1 MSGSDTRS
9 AEIDPELLSSIEE
22 HAVSLAA
29 SAGELLLDYFHGDL
43 KVEYKSEG
51 SRSPVSD
58 ADKGAEK
65 LIVDGIRSR
74 FPGHGILSEETPPAE
89 DLDRTFVWV
98 IDPLD
103 GTTNFVNGLPVF
115 ASSIGVLHQGRPVA
129 GAIYVPSPTASAGRV
144 FHARRGGGAF
154 AGDTPIRVYDKA
166 KPMPNGLVTPPRGFP
181 AAIQNRQGVEKAR
194 RAAQHRQHRLRDDA
208 GGFRGHALRR
218 FRRAAR
224 MGRRR
229 GSSNCARGRRRGNGK
244 NIESMAAARITPRPR
259 GGRSLHGWRPRQVE
273 GQPAGGQS
281 RHSRHAQQQPQT
293 SQAPLALAK
302 VTPLHYPQIPPL
314 MVSLS
319 NHHLELEVYPEHS
332 RCKGAVSITY

>member
-29 SAGELLLDYFHGDL
+29 SAGELLLEYFHGDL

-74 FPGHGILSEETPPAE
+74 FPSHGILSEETPPAE
-89 DLDRTFVWV
+89 DLDRTYVWV

-115 ASSIGVLHQGRPVA
+115 ASSIGVLHQGRPIA
-129 GAIYVPSPTASAGRV
+129 GAIYVPSPTASAGQV

-154 AGDTPIRVYDKA
+154 AGDTPVRVYDKA
-166 KPMPNGLVTPPRGFP
+166 KPMPNGLVTLP
-181 AAIQNRQGVEKAR
+181 AAFRRRYRIGKELRRLGEPRNIGSTAYEMTLVASGVMHY
-194 RAAQHRQHRLRDDA
+194 AAFAAPHAWDVAAGVAIVREA
-208 GGFRGHALRR
+208 GGEVMARTSNRWLPLESLPGRGEEGH
-218 FRRAAR
+218 
-224 MGRRR
+224 
-229 GSSNCARGRRRGNGK
+229 
-244 NIESMAAARITPRPR
+244 SMD
-259 GGRSLHGWRPRQVE
+259 GD
-273 GQPAGGQS
+273 
-281 RHSRHAQQQPQT
+281 
-293 SQAPLALAK
+293 LAK
-302 VTPLHYPQIPPL
+302 WR
-314 MVSLS
+314 VSLLAGNPAIVAMLS
-319 NHHLELEVYPEHS
+319 DNLKPAKRLWLWP
-332 RCKGAVSITY
+332 K